1 MNSNKPR
8 MSAKTS
14 GIIQVVITAAFAI
27 FEAVLLI
34 TGGLKLLNV
43 VLFVLWIVCGVI
55 AVLNLRTVLRAEK
68 NAERDR
74 DDGE

>member
-1 MNSNKPR
+1 